1 MPLVI
6 RTLTAVVACVA
17 VGTGTAT
24 AGVTPA
30 WSYVPPPVRARLA
43 VASGGSLYLP
53 ARVPLFY
60 RYRSGA
66 RVTSGT
72 LSATFR
78 NRVRVRQGV
87 WRWTKQTF
95 LWQVLPL
102 PAASDC
108 AVWRRPERTMQLGGN
123 KVFWSSATAGGT
135 AWRCVVDRRGRTFVL
150 TASRGGTLPA
160 VALGQAVASGL
171 DVSRRAD
178 SSRTALSVAPTT
190 IRRGMT
196 VVVRGLAPGCRA
208 GDTATVLSRAFSTRT
223 TFAGVP
229 AVLMRVGAAGRFSG
243 KVRIP
248 PVRRPGSYLLT
259 ARCGGGNLGVAAR
272 LTVTR

>member
-1 MPLVI
+1 MPVPL
-6 RTLTAVVACVA
+6 RTLTAVAACAAAVA
-17 VGTGTAT
+17 GTTG

-30 WSYVPPPVRARLA
+30 WSYVPAPARARLA
-43 VASGGSLYLP
+43 VQSGGSLFLP

-66 RVTSGT
+66 SVSSGT
-72 LSATFR
+72 LSASFR

-102 PAASDC
+102 PTGSDC
-108 AVWRRPERTMQLGGN
+108 ATWRRPERTLQLGGN

-150 TASRGGTLPA
+150 TASRGGKLPA

-178 SSRTALSVAPTT
+178 GHNATLSVTPTT
-190 IRRGMT
+190 VRRGRT
-196 VVVRGLAPGCRA
+196 VLVHGLAGSCRA
-208 GDTATVLSRAFSTRT
+208 GDSVTVLSRAFPART

-229 AVLMRVGAAGRFSG
+229 AVLTRVGATGRFFAR
-243 KVRIP
+243 VRIS

-259 ARCGGGNLGVAAR
+259 ARCGGGDLGVAAR
-272 LTVTR
+272 VTVTR